1 MQHRQTHLDGAA
13 ARIHVLYLQALDDEG
28 SILLRHLR
36 GARQQV
42 DGGIVDRLHLNGQH
56 VCVAERPTAAGV
68 AQIIGHHGQIVIAV
82 EVAVALI
89 GHATGEQG
97 VEIRQGA
104 SQHQRAGAVASQ
116 GHAAACRQVE
126 GAVLHRQAHLHG
138 AAARVHVLHLQS
150 LDDEGLVLLGHLG
163 IRWQHVD
170 GGVVDRA
177 HLHLDGATDLGAEG
191 AVVQALGRHLEIQGA
206 IGVVGHQLHGSQLA
220 ARRGHLPDAAAQ
232 IHHSA
237 GHPARQT
244 DLCPIGNPCYGDP
257 HLLRAVL
264 VNVGGA
270 AAGGLGVLGLQPQVE
285 GDHVPLG
292 AARLVLNVGDDDIP
306 HRLDGDGEAALGL
319 EGHGEPL
326 IQGEGAQGEL
336 HVAAE
341 VGGRDQGQLG
351 EVCAH
356 RHLPYATAVV
366 DRRCRQG
373 EAVRH
378 ALDLQRHYLLGAI
391 IVDQGRA

>member
-1 MQHRQTHLDGAA
+1 M
-13 ARIHVLYLQALDDEG
+13 
-28 SILLRHLR
+28 
-36 GARQQV
+36 
-42 DGGIVDRLHLNGQH
+42 
-56 VCVAERPTAAGV
+56 
-68 AQIIGHHGQIVIAV
+68 
-82 EVAVALI
+82 
-89 GHATGEQG
+89 
-97 VEIRQGA
+97 
-104 SQHQRAGAVASQ
+104 
-116 GHAAACRQVE
+116 
-126 GAVLHRQAHLHG
+126 
-138 AAARVHVLHLQS
+138 
-150 LDDEGLVLLGHLG
+150 
-163 IRWQHVD
+163 
-170 GGVVDRA
+170 
-177 HLHLDGATDLGAEG
+177 
-191 AVVQALGRHLEIQGA
+191 
-206 IGVVGHQLHGSQLA
+206 
-220 ARRGHLPDAAAQ
+220 PDAAAQ

-292 AARLVLNVGDDDIP
+292 AARLVLNVGDDGIP